1 MSDFILDLRSVKC
14 PMNLVLVKKAVH
26 DGSFANGGK
35 IIIEDETARGNILR
49 YLGVK
54 KMKYKITLK
63 MIEVHKDF
71 IS

>member
-26 DGSFANGGK
+26 DGSFQNGGK

-49 YLGVK
+49 YLEVRGVGFEAEEVV
-54 KMKYKITLK
+54 ILVSLK
-63 MIEVHKDF
+63 HT
-71 IS
+71 